1 MYRYFKI
8 KMDFKQLKKAS
19 SLGSLTEKLLK
30 EAEKMSGGASMKDD
44 RIFAVERDKAGLGFA
59 VVRFMPAPPNEEDAF
74 VKLYN
79 HGFKVNG
86 KWLIENCPTSRGDQ
100 CPICA
105 ANSALY
111 DSGIDANKK
120 IGSQRKR
127 KLSFYSN
134 VYIVKNPANP
144 ALEGTVMLYRFGQKI
159 FDKIKSA
166 MKPEFQDETAIN
178 PFDLWEGAHFKIK
191 VKTVKESSGQSYPNY
206 DDSIFDSPT
215 AFLLGDDEELE
226 KVWKQCHSLA
236 DLVSSD
242 KFKSYEDLE
251 KRLNIVLGTNNT
263 SGNSTQRQEEEL
275 DENFSSNSTSSG
287 EDQEDIMQ
295 ELEKSYNKSKS
306 NVVDDDDDEFDDSLA
321 RFKELAN

>member
-1 MYRYFKI
+1 MYRYLKI

-19 SLGSLTEKLLK
+19 SLGSLTEKLLQ
-30 EAEKMSGGASMKDD
+30 EAEKMGGGASMKDD
-44 RIFAVERDKAGLGFA
+44 RIFSVERDKAGLGFA
-59 VVRFMPAPPNEEDAF
+59 VVRFMPAPPDEDHTF

-86 KWLIENCPTSRGDQ
+86 KWLIENCPTTIGDQ
-100 CPICA
+100 CPICTS
-105 ANSALY
+105 NTALY
-111 DSGIDANKK
+111 DTGIDANKK

-134 VYIVKNPANP
+134 VYIVKNPSNP
-144 ALEGTVMLYRFGQKI
+144 SLEGTVMLYRFGQKI

-166 MKPEFQDETAIN
+166 MKPEFEDDTAIN
-178 PFDLWEGAHFKIK
+178 PFDLWEGANFKIK

-206 DDSIFDSPT
+206 DDSVFESP
-215 AFLLGDDEELE
+215 APFLGGDDEELE
-226 KVWKQCHSLA
+226 KVWRQCYSLA

-242 KFKSYEDLE
+242 KFKSYDDLE
-251 KRLNIVLGTNNT
+251 KRLNIVLGTKAT
-263 SGNSTQRQEEEL
+263 ASSTQRQEEEL
-275 DENFSSNSTSSG
+275 EETFSSPSTDSK
-287 EDQEDIMQ
+287 EDIMQ

-306 NVVDDDDDEFDDSLA
+306 DEGEDQDDDDFDDSLA

>member
-19 SLGSLTEKLLK
+19 SLGSLTEKLLQ
-30 EAEKMSGGASMKDD
+30 EAEKMGGGASMKDD
-44 RIFAVERDKAGLGFA
+44 RIFSVERDKAGLGFA
-59 VVRFMPAPPNEEDAF
+59 VVRFMPAPPDEDHTF

-86 KWLIENCPTSRGDQ
+86 KWLIENCPTTRGDQ
-100 CPICA
+100 CPICT
-105 ANSALY
+105 ANTALY

-134 VYIVKNPANP
+134 VYIVKNPSNP
-144 ALEGTVMLYRFGQKI
+144 SLEGSVMLYRFGQKI

-166 MKPEFQDETAIN
+166 MKPEFEDDTAIN
-178 PFDLWEGAHFKIK
+178 PFDLWEGANFKIK
-191 VKTVKESSGQSYPNY
+191 VKTVKESSGQAYPNY
-206 DDSIFDSPT
+206 DDSVFESP
-215 AFLLGDDEELE
+215 APFLGGDDEELE
-226 KVWKQCHSLA
+226 KVWRQCHSLA
-236 DLVSSD
+236 DLVSTD
-242 KFKSYEDLE
+242 KFKSYDDLE
-251 KRLNIVLGTNNT
+251 KRLNIVLGTKNT
-263 SGNSTQRQEEEL
+263 TVNSAQRQEEEL
-275 DENFSSNSTSSG
+275 DETFTSASSG
-287 EDQEDIMQ
+287 TGEDIMQ

-306 NVVDDDDDEFDDSLA
+306 DVADDDDDFEDSLA